1 MEKKL
6 DLVLINVPLMS
17 VAYAPAGTS
26 LLKACVQSNGMS
38 CKVIDYNIKFWTEQ
52 NNKDEISE
60 LENYFAINSDVSPAL
75 KKRIDHYYE
84 NIVQEI
90 CRMAPRWLGIS
101 VFTFQCQRA
110 TTEILQKLK
119 GRFFGKCMVGG
130 AGISTRG
137 IASSNADY
145 AEKLMREKLIQCYIK
160 GDGDHALPEM
170 LKGNFDHAG
179 VNGNPYKGVD
189 NLNDIPFPD
198 WSDVIDLP
206 YRYHDHKVLPITGSR
221 GCVRHCSFC
230 DIHEFWTKFRF
241 RSGENIA
248 KEMIRNY
255 EQHGIKTFYFMDSLI
270 NGSMKAYRELCDTL
284 VKYYNDNNLP
294 DRFFRWG
301 GQFIIRSET
310 QMTPQD
316 FDQAAR
322 SGCDN
327 LCWGVESGS
336 ESVRQHMQKGFS
348 NRDLDYCMEQIH
360 RVGMRCYFFIIVG
373 YPTETQSDFQDTMD
387 MFTRLQKYAIEGTLY
402 GVNLGG
408 LASLDDGTPLYKKAN
423 ELGIVPIIPAEHAHG
438 INWESKDNP
447 VSLEERILR
456 RIRLQEHCVNLKY
469 NVWNGDMHL
478 KRIKK
483 SYEKI
488 KDGTYTL

>member
-1 MEKKL
+1 
-6 DLVLINVPLMS
+6 
-17 VAYAPAGTS
+17 
-26 LLKACVQSNGMS
+26 
-38 CKVIDYNIKFWTEQ
+38 
-52 NNKDEISE
+52 
-60 LENYFAINSDVSPAL
+60 
-75 KKRIDHYYE
+75 
-84 NIVQEI
+84 
-90 CRMAPRWLGIS
+90 
-101 VFTFQCQRA
+101 
-110 TTEILQKLK
+110 
-119 GRFFGKCMVGG
+119 
-130 AGISTRG
+130 
-137 IASSNADY
+137 
-145 AEKLMREKLIQCYIK
+145 
-160 GDGDHALPEM
+160 
-170 LKGNFDHAG
+170 
-179 VNGNPYKGVD
+179 
-189 NLNDIPFPD
+189 
-198 WSDVIDLP
+198 
-206 YRYHDHKVLPITGSR
+206 
-221 GCVRHCSFC
+221 
-230 DIHEFWTKFRF
+230 
-241 RSGENIA
+241 
-248 KEMIRNY
+248 
-255 EQHGIKTFYFMDSLI
+255 MDSLI

>member
-1 MEKKL
+1 MQKKL

-26 LLKACVQSNGMS
+26 LLKACVQRAGFS
-38 CKVIDYNIKFWTEQ
+38 CKVIDFNIKFWNQ
-52 NNKDEISE
+52 QSDNGEIAE
-60 LENYFAINSDVSPAL
+60 LENYFSINSDVSDKLAR
-75 KKRIDHYYE
+75 RIDEYY
-84 NIVQEI
+84 NDIVDRVCELD
-90 CRMAPRWLGIS
+90 PRWLGIS

-110 TTEILQKLK
+110 TTEILRKIREK
-119 GRFFGKCMVGG
+119 FSGKCMVGG

-145 AEKLMREKLIQCYIK
+145 AEKLMHEDLIHAYIK
-160 GDGDHALPEM
+160 GDGDIALSEL

-179 VNGNPYKGVD
+179 INGNPYHGID

-206 YRYHDHKVLPITGSR
+206 YRYHDNKVLPITGSR

-248 KEMIRNY
+248 NEMIRNY

-270 NGSMKAYRELCDTL
+270 NGSMKAYRELCSTL
-284 VKYYNDNNLP
+284 VEYYQQNNLP
-294 DRFFRWG
+294 DKFFRWG
-301 GQFIIRSET
+301 GQFIIRSSK
-310 QMTPQD
+310 QMTPED
-316 FDQAAR
+316 FDNAAR

-336 ESVRQHMQKGFS
+336 EAVRQHMQKGFS
-348 NRDLDYCMEQIH
+348 NADLDYCMEQIH

-373 YPTETQSDFQDTMD
+373 YPTETEEDFQETMD
-387 MFTRLQKYAIEGTLY
+387 MFTRFQKYAIEGTLY

-408 LASLDDGTPLYKKAN
+408 LASLDDGTPLYKKAE
-423 ELGIVPIIPAEHAHG
+423 ELGIQPIIPAEHAHG
-438 INWESKDNP
+438 LNWESKLNP

-456 RIRLQEHCVNLKY
+456 RIRLQEHCADLNY
-469 NVWNGDMHL
+469 TIWNGDMHL

-488 KDGTYTL
+488 KNGTYTL

>member
-6 DLVLINVPLMS
+6 DLLLINVPLMS

-38 CKVIDYNIKFWTEQ
+38 CKVVDYNIRFWDQQ
-52 NNKDEISE
+52 NNKDDISE
-60 LENYFAINSDVSPAL
+60 LENYFSINSDISTSL
-75 KKRIDHYYE
+75 QKQIDQYYD
-84 NIVQEI
+84 NIVNDI
-90 CRMAPRWLGIS
+90 CSINPRWLGIS

-110 TTEILQKLK
+110 TTEILQRLK
-119 GRFFGKCMVGG
+119 GKFFGKCMVGG

-145 AEKLMREKLIQCYIK
+145 AEKLMEDKLIQCYIK
-160 GDGDHALPEM
+160 GDGDLALPEV
-170 LKGNFDHAG
+170 LKGNFDHPG
-179 VNGNPYKGVD
+179 INGNPYKGID

-206 YRYHDHKVLPITGSR
+206 YRYHDQKVLPITGSR

-255 EQHGIKTFYFMDSLI
+255 EQHGIKIFYFMDSLI

-284 VKYYNDNNLP
+284 VKYYEDNNLP
-294 DRFFRWG
+294 DKFFRWG
-301 GQFIIRSET
+301 GQFIIRSHK

-336 ESVRQHMQKGFS
+336 ESVRKHMQKGFT
-348 NRDLDYCMEQIH
+348 NQDLDYCMEQIH

-373 YPTETQSDFQDTMD
+373 YPTETETDFQDTLD
-387 MFTRLQKYAIEGTLY
+387 MFTRFQKYAIEGTLY

-408 LASLDDGTPLYKKAN
+408 LASLDDGTPLYKKSK

-438 INWESKDNP
+438 LNWENKNNP

-456 RIRLQEHCVNLKY
+456 RIKLQEHCINLKF

-488 KDGTYTL
+488 KNGTYTL